1 MRKHNGALRQQNER
15 AHKRI
20 EFLEQV
26 EFDNRVAIKQLS
38 ASLDQCR
45 EEAKKLRPMPWQD
58 IHTQLIAR
66 QITWTEAFD
75 ALMSQ
80 CGMPMEEA
88 LKCLAEH
95 FDRRPVIRETEV
107 AA

>member
-1 MRKHNGALRQQNER
+1 MRQ
-15 AHKRI
+15 RI

-58 IHTQLIAR
+58 IHTQFMAR

-75 ALMSQ
+75 TLMSQ

-88 LKCLAEH
+88 LSCLAEH
-95 FDRRPVIRETEV
+95 FDRRGVIDED
-107 AA
+107 